1 MRVHALGVYRMTGT
15 SKKSG
20 NAYDMAKLVIQV
32 PVEVVAMQ
40 SMKRVGYG
48 YGAKELDLDVDCLA
62 KFGAFQFPCDLDLE
76 IGSRVS
82 SFGLEAIVTGATKPV
97 PMQRAA

>member
-1 MRVHALGVYRMTGT
+1 MRVHALGVYRMNGT

-32 PVEVVAMQ
+32 PVEVVANQ
-40 SMKRVGYG
+40 NMKRIGYG
-48 YGAKELDLDVDCLA
+48 YDSKELDLEA
-62 KFGAFQFPCDLDLE
+62 ESINKFAQFQFPCDLDLE

-82 SFGLEAIVTGATKPV
+82 AFGLEAIVTGAK
-97 PMQRAA
+97 AALKAAA

>member
-1 MRVHALGVYRMTGT
+1 MRVHALGVYRMNGT

-32 PVEVVAMQ
+32 PVEIVATQ
-40 SMKRVGYG
+40 TMKRVGHG
-48 YGAKELDLDVDCLA
+48 YGAKELDLEPEALA
-62 KFGAFQFPCDLDLE
+62 KFGQFSYPCDLDLE

-82 SFGLEAIVTGATKPV
+82 AFGLEAVVIGAKV
-97 PMQRAA
+97 AVKAAA